1 MNYWHMQLHPDDKSE
16 WNSSDIRTI
25 VNRRLIGCSGSPVTI
40 FQTIRIGDYV
50 LVRHGGEVIA
60 LTRVV
65 SNPEVTPL
73 ELKDEYIWFDNYC
86 TVDILETYENEHIY
100 GKGWFI
106 PKTLMPIDNDIAYD
120 YVINLLDKIKLKMR
134 EKTFKDNL
142 CLLKY
147 KKQIILQGPPGTGK
161 TRLAKEIALA
171 LMNDNPQNL
180 SPKELIENFFKSGK
194 SEEKYNENFRNRL
207 EEFYEFFPKNQFS
220 KIDLDDYCIGKSNHT
235 NFCWWIEKGLD
246 KYGKFTP
253 GNSGNYVIYYSKEDE
268 DYRLTKFPGY
278 SISDIFP
285 KIQIAL
291 SELAEKENIQK
302 ASELFGDSFI
312 IKILNSYY
320 PDKYFP
326 INGRTSLINLMKIF
340 DRSFKKIDTI
350 ELNRS
355 VQNIF
360 KEYKNKYPSDIT
372 NLDFMHFL
380 YSKFDLK
387 KDGNLY
393 EDSNEIDISRK
404 PSLIQ
409 FHPSYTYEDFVRGI
423 VATISDKGEGIVYKA
438 KDRLLVDLANDARD
452 NMDNNYVL
460 IIDEINRGNLSSVLG
475 ELIYALEYRGEE
487 VDSMYEVDGSQK
499 LVLPPNLYIIGT
511 MNTADRS
518 VGHIDYAIRRRFAFV
533 DVLPEKLEDTED
545 IFFNTPGFVEVAKLF
560 IKTGEDEVI
569 NFENAEDSDFLSNDF
584 SSKDVALGH
593 SYFIAD
599 RKKISEEEKDNYF
612 KMKMKYEIIP
622 ILNEYLRDGVFNEF
636 ATAKIK
642 DIEQRFA

>member
-1 MNYWHMQLHPDDKSE
+1 
-16 WNSSDIRTI
+16 
-25 VNRRLIGCSGSPVTI
+25 
-40 FQTIRIGDYV
+40 
-50 LVRHGGEVIA
+50 
-60 LTRVV
+60 
-65 SNPEVTPL
+65 
-73 ELKDEYIWFDNYC
+73 
-86 TVDILETYENEHIY
+86 
-100 GKGWFI
+100 
-106 PKTLMPIDNDIAYD
+106 
-120 YVINLLDKIKLKMR
+120 
-134 EKTFKDNL
+134 
-142 CLLKY
+142 
-147 KKQIILQGPPGTGK
+147 
-161 TRLAKEIALA
+161 
-171 LMNDNPQNL
+171 
-180 SPKELIENFFKSGK
+180 
-194 SEEKYNENFRNRL
+194 
-207 EEFYEFFPKNQFS
+207 
-220 KIDLDDYCIGKSNHT
+220 
-235 NFCWWIEKGLD
+235 
-246 KYGKFTP
+246 
-253 GNSGNYVIYYSKEDE
+253 
-268 DYRLTKFPGY
+268 
-278 SISDIFP
+278 
-285 KIQIAL
+285 
-291 SELAEKENIQK
+291 
-302 ASELFGDSFI
+302 
-312 IKILNSYY
+312 
-320 PDKYFP
+320 
-326 INGRTSLINLMKIF
+326 MKIF

-360 KEYKNKYPSDIT
+360 KEYKNKYQSDIT

-487 VDSMYEVDGSQK
+487 VESMYEVDGSQK

-511 MNTADRS
+511 LNTADRS

-533 DVLPEKLEDTED
+533 DVLPEKLKDTED
-545 IFFNTPGFVEVAKLF
+545 IFFNTQDFVEVAKLF
-560 IKTGEDEVI
+560 IKVGEDGVI
-569 NFENAEDSDFLSNDF
+569 NFENTEDSDFLSNDF

-612 KMKMKYEIIP
+612 KMKMKYEVIP
-622 ILNEYLRDGVFNEF
+622 ILNEYLRDGVFNES
-636 ATAKIK
+636 ATVKIK